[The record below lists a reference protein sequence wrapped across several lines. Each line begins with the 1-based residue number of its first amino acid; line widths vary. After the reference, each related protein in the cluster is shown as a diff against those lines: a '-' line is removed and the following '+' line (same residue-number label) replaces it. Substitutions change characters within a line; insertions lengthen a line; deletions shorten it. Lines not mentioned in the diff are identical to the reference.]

1 MSLPSALARG
11 SSCSFARVLASRAS
25 SLGCYRSVSSFFEP
39 GAPASARHSGPESG
53 SDSGGKKEDEEQG
66 KPRRSRFPSKVLRP
80 ESPVHWNLSDTMKKS
95 DSIPVFST
103 VSNPDDASSATT
115 KPLSMWP
122 GMYHSPVTAA
132 LWNARSTILE
142 RAWLAPSDGPPQT
155 TIMTKTPEES
165 RTSILYALSTDK
177 ILREQYR
184 NPWQG
189 VRIGKLLEDLDALAG
204 TIAVKHC
211 ADVDHTTRPLL
222 LVTASVDKISLLK
235 PLLLDED
242 LRIGGAV
249 AWVGRSS
256 MEIRMEV
263 IQPVTEEEAT
273 EDDIALIANFTFVAR
288 DSVTKKAAQVN
299 RLQPESVAE
308 KKLFQEGEGRDER
321 RKARMKDLSEGMR
334 VGKVPYDAQKMQ
346 ALLREGRVLI
356 EMPTLADRNSILI
369 RDTRLENAIVCQP
382 QQRNMHGR
390 IFGGFLMRRAYELSY
405 TTCYVFCGTKPVF
418 LEVDHVDFRRP
429 VDVGDLLRFKACVL
443 YTETDQNGDPL
454 IHIEVVAH
462 VIQPEVQSS
471 EVSNTFYFTFTIDR
485 EQRKDGAP
493 PILKVVPSAEE
504 EARVV
509 LSRFDADHP
518 VCQLNCATQETRE
531 IGSHPKAELC
541 EGTVPLQGFDA

>member
-204 TIAVKHC
+204 TIAVK
-211 ADVDHTTRPLL
+211 
-222 LVTASVDKISLLK
+222 VT
-235 PLLLDED
+235 
-242 LRIGGAV
+242 
-249 AWVGRSS
+249 
-256 MEIRMEV
+256 
-263 IQPVTEEEAT
+263 
-273 EDDIALIANFTFVAR
+273 
-288 DSVTKKAAQVN
+288 
-299 RLQPESVAE
+299 
-308 KKLFQEGEGRDER
+308 
-321 RKARMKDLSEGMR
+321 LS
-334 VGKVPYDAQKMQ
+334 
-346 ALLREGRVLI
+346 
-356 EMPTLADRNSILI
+356 
-369 RDTRLENAIVCQP
+369 AIDC
-382 QQRNMHGR
+382 
-390 IFGGFLMRRAYELSY
+390 LS
-405 TTCYVFCGTKPVF
+405 F
-418 LEVDHVDFRRP
+418 
-429 VDVGDLLRFKACVL
+429 
-443 YTETDQNGDPL
+443 
-454 IHIEVVAH
+454 I
-462 VIQPEVQSS
+462 
-471 EVSNTFYFTFTIDR
+471 
-485 EQRKDGAP
+485 
-493 PILKVVPSAEE
+493 
-504 EARVV
+504 
-509 LSRFDADHP
+509 SRFFLQFCNNNCLFGASEDFTSAIY
-518 VCQLNCATQETRE
+518 QLFMELILEHVKRSKAGSMKTWEKSRE
-531 IGSHPKAELC
+531 FNILSS
-541 EGTVPLQGFDA
+541 